1 MKNGEPLNG
10 FETTLQVR
18 YAYQERFLETN
29 FSRSSLGSEYP
40 IAELKYT
47 HGWKGVLN
55 SSYTYDKLDLSVSD
69 YIKLSPY
76 GTLYYNFF
84 AGKVFGVLPYPFL
97 AQQPGNDW
105 HYYSRYSFNLMSRF
119 EYLTDHYAGFNIEHN
134 VGSGLFRYVPITRKL
149 KLRQFWEAKGVGG
162 NLSNANK
169 TLNFVGNYPFRSLDG
184 KLYMEVGTGVDN
196 ILKFFRIDLIWRIL
210 PRPLTQLKEERF
222 GVFFGF
228 RASL

>member
-1 MKNGEPLNG
+1 
-10 FETTLQVR
+10 
-18 YAYQERFLETN
+18 
-29 FSRSSLGSEYP
+29 
-40 IAELKYT
+40 
-47 HGWKGVLN
+47 
-55 SSYTYDKLDLSVSD
+55 
-69 YIKLSPY
+69 
-76 GTLYYNFF
+76 
-84 AGKVFGVLPYPFL
+84 
-97 AQQPGNDW
+97 
-105 HYYSRYSFNLMSRF
+105 MSRF

-210 PRPLTQLKEERF
+210 PRPLTQLKEESF